1 MRDEVLTDE
10 ALDRLLV
17 EYMPKANMLIEQLEE
32 ERDKDLEP
40 HVFSR
45 RYRKNMKR
53 IIKEYTRTPF
63 QNKLARLGRYAATIL
78 LIFIL
83 TNGVLIATAEGYRE
97 RLFNAITC
105 IYEKFTS
112 IIIDVE
118 EPIDTKNTEIEF
130 IEPSYI
136 PDGYKMIDS
145 AQTDVTRVIK
155 YMDKNNN
162 TIVFKQGVIT
172 GGELRIDTEGAT
184 IEEIDINDQTIKYF
198 INKELFNGYWND
210 DKYQY
215 LVNVEVSFEEFM
227 KILEG
232 IIKK

>member
-32 ERDKDLEP
+32 ERDKNLEP

-97 RLFNAITC
+97 RVFNAITC

-112 IIIDVE
+112 IIIDVD

-162 TIVFKQGVIT
+162 TIVLKQGVIT

-198 INKELFNGYWND
+198 INKETYSADWYD
-210 DKYQY
+210 EKYIY
-215 LVNVEVSFEEFM
+215 SITAEVHFAEFV

>member
-1 MRDEVLTDE
+1 MERGGQDLMRDEVLTDE

-32 ERDKDLEP
+32 ERDKNLEP

-63 QNKLARLGRYAATIL
+63 QNKLARLCRYAATIL

-97 RLFNAITC
+97 RVFNAITC

-118 EPIDTKNTEIEF
+118 EPIDTKNT
-130 IEPSYI
+130 
-136 PDGYKMIDS
+136 
-145 AQTDVTRVIK
+145 
-155 YMDKNNN
+155 
-162 TIVFKQGVIT
+162 
-172 GGELRIDTEGAT
+172 
-184 IEEIDINDQTIKYF
+184 
-198 INKELFNGYWND
+198 
-210 DKYQY
+210 
-215 LVNVEVSFEEFM
+215 
-227 KILEG
+227 
-232 IIKK
+232 